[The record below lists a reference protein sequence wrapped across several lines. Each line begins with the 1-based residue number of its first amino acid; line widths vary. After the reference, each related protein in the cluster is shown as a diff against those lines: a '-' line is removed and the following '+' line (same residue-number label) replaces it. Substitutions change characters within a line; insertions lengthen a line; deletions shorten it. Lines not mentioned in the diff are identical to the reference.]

1 MNEQHFVNETE
12 SRYKICK
19 HRVQNRFFSCDN
31 YEPQNKM
38 KLFKDSE
45 KTWIKLKYF
54 NWIQSLGLAPRCK
67 EGNGDETGIDPG
79 TYSNY

>member
-45 KTWIKLKYF
+45 KT
-54 NWIQSLGLAPRCK
+54 
-67 EGNGDETGIDPG
+67 
-79 TYSNY
+79 